1 MKTTLWDV
9 LLASPDEQL
18 LLTCGQV
25 GTWLIYAG
33 GLGGILGFVVGF
45 YFRGNPDAK

>member
-25 GTWLIYAG
+25 VNWLIYAAG
-33 GLGGILGFVVGF
+33 FSGILGFVAGF
-45 YFRGNPDAK
+45 YFRGKPDAK